1 MSLGTWVC
9 GADAIYCTVYY
20 IVPFL
25 CCNQL
30 KLIDIPA
37 ATNSSKAKE
46 ARSNRA
52 LFKSNYYELRP
63 RFVPSTDICK
73 ALSLLGIKISW

>member
-20 IVPFL
+20 TVPFL

-52 LFKSNYYELRP
+52 GQAIYSNSLHSIEHKNP
-63 RFVPSTDICK
+63 ASVDNPTRFEFAK
-73 ALSLLGIKISW
+73 